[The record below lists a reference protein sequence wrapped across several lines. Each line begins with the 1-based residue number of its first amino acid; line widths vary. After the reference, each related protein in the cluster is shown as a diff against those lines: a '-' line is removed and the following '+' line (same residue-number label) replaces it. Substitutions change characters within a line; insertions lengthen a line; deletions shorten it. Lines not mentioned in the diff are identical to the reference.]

1 MYVTASDY
9 NYIKTEIAKVVE
21 RVGVEEIKL
30 FKESL
35 KTNKTVKNLEI
46 RFMFDLFWAVPFQ
59 NRKRIEDKDYNG
71 NHLQTALKKVVKELN
86 L

>member
-1 MYVTASDY
+1 MKFTASDY
-9 NYIKTEIAKVVE
+9 NYLKTEIAKVVE
-21 RVGVEEIKL
+21 RVGVEKIQL

-35 KTNKTVKNLEI
+35 KTDKTVKDLEV
-46 RFMFDLFWAVPFQ
+46 RFMFDLFWAVPSE
-59 NRKRIEDKDYNG
+59 NRKRITEKDYND